1 MRWGRC
7 IGAGGAALEGLEFP
21 LCVVDEAC
29 QATEP
34 AVLVPLLKARLG
46 SRHAKPCV
54 IRSLQHRKRRRERA
68 KSM

>member
-1 MRWGRC
+1 MPLAVTFSGAMGEVWQVHWGRC

-34 AVLVPLLKARLG
+34 AVLVPLLKV
-46 SRHAKPCV
+46 RHT
-54 IRSLQHRKRRRERA
+54 RKSRRRT
-68 KSM
+68 SH

>member
-1 MRWGRC
+1 VRWGRC

-46 SRHAKPCV
+46 SRHAKHAA
-54 IRSLQHRKRRRERA
+54 S
-68 KSM
+68 